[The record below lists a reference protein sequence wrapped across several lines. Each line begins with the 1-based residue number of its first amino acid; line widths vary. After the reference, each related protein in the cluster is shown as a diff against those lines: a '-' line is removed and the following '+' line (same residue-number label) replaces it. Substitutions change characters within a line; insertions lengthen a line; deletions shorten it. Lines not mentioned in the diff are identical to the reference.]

1 MAVFRF
7 EALDTQGK
15 SSKGSMEADSARAAR
30 NQLRMKGLTPIS
42 VQEVGGRQSGKQAGS
57 GKSNALFGRELST
70 REVVLITRQL
80 ASLLQA
86 RLALAQALAALVE
99 QADKPLIRERMN
111 SIRSDVVSGTPLSQ
125 ALGQYPK
132 AFPEMYVATVAAGEN
147 TGDLGG
153 VLSKLADA
161 LEARQALQQKVTA
174 AFIYP
179 AIVTLVALAVVIGL
193 LTYVVPQVV
202 SVFENTNQDLPAL
215 TVGMIALSDFL
226 RNWGWLLALVLVAAG
241 LILRKAL
248 QNRQFKLKFDDTI
261 LGLPVFGPF
270 IRAVNTARL
279 ASTLSILVG
288 SGVPILKAL
297 AAANRTLGNSALQTA
312 MVDVQERVKEG
323 SGLSKAMGKSGLFP
337 PVLTHLVASGE
348 ATGQLAAMLERA
360 SESQRAEVERKAM
373 WLTSLLEPILIL
385 VMGLVVLLI
394 VLAVMMPII
403 EVNQLIQ

>member
-1 MAVFRF
+1 MTGKKAGRF
-7 EALDTQGK
+7 D
-15 SSKGSMEADSARAAR
+15 
-30 NQLRMKGLTPIS
+30 
-42 VQEVGGRQSGKQAGS
+42 
-57 GKSNALFGRELST
+57 RELSN
-70 REVVLITRQL
+70 REVVLLTRQL

-99 QADKPLIRERMN
+99 QAEKPLIRERIN
-111 SIRSDVVSGTPLSQ
+111 SIRSEVVSGTPLSQ
-125 ALGQYPK
+125 ALAQYPK

-161 LEARQALQQKVTA
+161 LEARQALQQKVSA

-179 AIVTLVALAVVIGL
+179 AIVTVVALMVVIGL

-202 SVFENTNQDLPAL
+202 SVFESNNQALPTL
-215 TVGMIALSDFL
+215 TVVMIALSDLL
-226 RNWGWLLALVLVAAG
+226 RDWGWLMALALALAIYLFRNA
-241 LILRKAL
+241 LKNKA
-248 QNRQFKLKFDDTI
+248 FKLKFDEFVLTI
-261 LGLPVFGPF
+261 PVVGPF

-297 AAANRTLGNSALQTA
+297 AAANRTLGNSALQLA

-360 SESQRAEVERKAM
+360 SDSQRTEVERKAM
-373 WLTSLLEPILIL
+373 WLTSLMEPILIL
-385 VMGLVVLLI
+385 VMGLIVLLI

>member
-1 MAVFRF
+1 MAVFRY
-7 EALDTQGK
+7 EALNAQGK
-15 SSKGSMEADSARAAR
+15 TVKGSMEADSLRAAR
-30 NQLRMKGLTPIS
+30 NQMRMQGMTPIE
-42 VQEVGGRQSGKQAGS
+42 VLEVGSAKMTGKKAGR
-57 GKSNALFGRELST
+57 FDRELSN
-70 REVVLITRQL
+70 REVVLLTRQL

-99 QADKPLIRERMN
+99 QAEKPLIRERIN
-111 SIRSDVVSGTPLSQ
+111 SIRSEVVSGTPLSQ
-125 ALGQYPK
+125 ALAQYPK

-161 LEARQALQQKVTA
+161 LEARQALQQKVSA

-179 AIVTLVALAVVIGL
+179 AIVTVVALMVVIGL

-202 SVFENTNQDLPAL
+202 SVFESNNQALPTL
-215 TVGMIALSDFL
+215 TVVMIALSDLL
-226 RNWGWLLALVLVAAG
+226 RDWGWLMALALAVAIYLFRNA
-241 LILRKAL
+241 LKNKA
-248 QNRQFKLKFDDTI
+248 FKLKFDEFVLTI
-261 LGLPVFGPF
+261 PVVGPF

-297 AAANRTLGNSALQTA
+297 AAANRTLGNSALQLA

-360 SESQRAEVERKAM
+360 SDSQRTEVERKAM
-373 WLTSLLEPILIL
+373 WLTSLMEPILIL
-385 VMGLVVLLI
+385 VMGLIVLLI